1 MLTDNIASLK
11 NHNKDQDQE
20 LIKYMA
26 EMSKQKIIYEQLL
39 KKDKEEAEMTA
50 VNKFQTLYNSEKQTI
65 FGLLH

>member
-26 EMSKQKIIYEQLL
+26 EMSKQKIIYERLL
-39 KKDKEEAEMTA
+39 KKDKEEAERTA
-50 VNKFQTLYNSEKQTI
+50 VNKFQTLYNNEKQTI